1 MKKIIILDKN
11 KKEEKNINIKENKEE
26 KTREIIKNVL
36 SDISLSNFLEDSFD
50 NHNKQQILVSNL
62 FMNNDFCEKKFLVS
76 ELKKKISSY
85 QSQDIKKNFHEKE
98 NLITLN
104 NVIEKLYNCNLFCYY
119 CNCKIFILFKNVRYK
134 KQWTLDRI
142 NNYDEH
148 TNSNTI
154 ISCLEC
160 NLQRRRK
167 NSDKFLFTKR
177 LETNQ
182 ITINKLS
189 I

>member
-85 QSQDIKKNFHEKE
+85 QSQDIKKNFH
-98 NLITLN
+98 
-104 NVIEKLYNCNLFCYY
+104 
-119 CNCKIFILFKNVRYK
+119 
-134 KQWTLDRI
+134 
-142 NNYDEH
+142 
-148 TNSNTI
+148 
-154 ISCLEC
+154 
-160 NLQRRRK
+160 
-167 NSDKFLFTKR
+167 
-177 LETNQ
+177 
-182 ITINKLS
+182 
-189 I
+189 

>member
-1 MKKIIILDKN
+1 MKKIVIIDKN
-11 KKEEKNINIKENKEE
+11 NKQKNTIEENKEE

-36 SDISLSNFLEDSFD
+36 SDISLSILIDDSFD
-50 NHNKQQILVSNL
+50 NHEKQKKLIENVFLNKE
-62 FMNNDFCEKKFLVS
+62 FHEKKFLIN

-85 QSQDIKKNFHEKE
+85 KSQDIKKDFHEKN
-98 NLITLN
+98 NLITLTD
-104 NVIEKLYNCNLFCYY
+104 VINKLFNCNLLCYY
-119 CNCKIFILFKNVRYK
+119 CNCEVFLLFKNVRYK

-148 TNSNTI
+148 TNNNTI

-182 ITINKLS
+182 LKINKLN